1 VTRGPRDLL
10 LGGQNRDV
18 FIHDTGDT
26 ATLSRS

>member
-1 VTRGPRDLL
+1 LVR
-10 LGGQNRDV
+10 GGQDRDV